1 MHILSTSPLTPLPL
15 PRYVKLVDRTK
26 DLIKTGG
33 EWIPSVQVENEI
45 MDHPDVA
52 EAAII
57 AVHSKKWMERP
68 IACVVMKEGAEALTL
83 DVLNEF
89 LAPRM
94 AKVGRRSGREY
105 RMLCRVL
112 CLLCEVYRP

>member
-33 EWIPSVQVENEI
+33 EWVPSVQVENEI

-94 AKVGRRSGREY
+94 AKVGRRMGERIAHDVSCAVFA
-105 RMLCRVL
+105 L
-112 CLLCEVYRP
+112 